1 MKALAIGQIE
11 ERIVMCI
18 LKNITI
24 TLRGIVTIIGMEMVH
39 IITILIESMAII
51 TGDIMSIGIT
61 DTQEFPS

>member
-1 MKALAIGQIE
+1 MKALVIGQIE
-11 ERIVMCI
+11 EHIVMCI
-18 LKNITI
+18 LKSITI
-24 TLRGIVTIIGMEMVH
+24 TLRGIATIIGMEMVH